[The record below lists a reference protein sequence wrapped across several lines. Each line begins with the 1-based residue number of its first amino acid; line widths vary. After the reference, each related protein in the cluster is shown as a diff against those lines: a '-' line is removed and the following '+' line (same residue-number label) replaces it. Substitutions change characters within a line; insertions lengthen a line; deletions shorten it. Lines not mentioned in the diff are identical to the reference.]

1 MSRAGA
7 LHGVVGCALGG
18 WVLGAQTSSQA
29 MGGWGFWAR
38 GKRAVTQG
46 KGAAA
51 ARTARGHAVHGTH
64 PSGRW
69 RKPCKLALVKT
80 RERCEPYERCN
91 SPVDRCRREFDF
103 SDSDDDQESSR
114 RSSRGCEGESG
125 IGG

>member
-1 MSRAGA
+1 M
-7 LHGVVGCALGG
+7 V
-18 WVLGAQTSSQA
+18 
-29 MGGWGFWAR
+29 

-51 ARTARGHAVHGTH
+51 ARTARGNAVHGTH

-69 RKPCKLALVKT
+69 RKPCELALVKT

-91 SPVDRCRREFDF
+91 RSPVDRWRRESDF